1 MSHIEASAMTN
12 SLAGSGL
19 PLPTQADSGIVIVI
33 AIVRQLCCN
42 RDKIAEL
49 MRYSQ
54 VVPVWLLC
62 LAAGVTAL
70 FVHRSHRLSIGSAA
84 PIRLWLRIALMM
96 TLTACCGCTGSHN
109 PASQTVRSQDTAFQ
123 NAGSE
128 NFEARFPFHQ
138 QTTYFDFRLQ
148 SESPQNARTI
158 RLSDNFVD
166 IVKRDFFNADRGYP
180 IRVFICQDE
189 GKFVRFMHRDL
200 EIQDPSDFGIYLFSK
215 KLLATYEDSGLGTFA
230 HEALHPLVEENLPQ
244 RPAWAVEGVP
254 TFFEKF
260 YGYWNGGQLVLYWG
274 FQNPWRMRE
283 LGPELT
289 QLDLKRIVSEN
300 GRPEQSESK
309 LRMAAM
315 FLWEQGKLR
324 RFLRLVAANNRLGY
338 ATYFEAA
345 MGMSMGKITPIWQSY
360 LENIERNRAEMLSLP
375 PSTVLRNEAEFQA
388 FVKTHSISLKQIKQI
403 N

>member
-62 LAAGVTAL
+62 LAAGVTGL

-109 PASQTVRSQDTAFQ
+109 PASQTVRSQDTAFP